1 MWIDSRSVM
10 TSDADS
16 FHLVREVTARE
27 GDTVVI
33 ARNRE
38 EDHPRGLL

>member
-1 MWIDSRSVM
+1 MRIDSQSVM

-16 FHLVREVTARE
+16 FHLAREVTARE

-33 ARNRE
+33 ARKWE
-38 EDHPRGLL
+38 EDIPRGLL